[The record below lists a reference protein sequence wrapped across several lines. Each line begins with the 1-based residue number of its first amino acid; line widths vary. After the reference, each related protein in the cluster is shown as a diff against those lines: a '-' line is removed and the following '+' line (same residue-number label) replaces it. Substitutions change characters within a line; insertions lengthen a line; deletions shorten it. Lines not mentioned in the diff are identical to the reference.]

1 MMRSFIFCITPQVW
15 KLARHF
21 RRPDLLCGVFLL
33 SMSMAALQAQSAE
46 TTEAPEA
53 KRMKIT
59 QVDVDVTAETID
71 ITVKNLHRTGKM
83 TVTLGRHTPV
93 EDIDKT
99 IHDAL
104 TCRLVDAN
112 SNVTPEIQEDTDKIH
127 CDLSGSGALQLA
139 SNQLLTVLQ
148 RDRGVRQQDS
158 YDLTIGPA
166 APKSH
171 MSLPV
176 DCPNLWQKLDD
187 TGSDQFS
194 NACQAD
200 VSCPRNQ
207 KVTGGGCVCSY
218 LRKNNKGVTI
228 NDGGASIGISA
239 PGIWYKKSLTRI
251 SITTERHTGWKA
263 NDETINGWRCSCLNQ
278 RPGNYPEGN
287 WIQVQAI
294 VVCQ

>member
-33 SMSMAALQAQSAE
+33 SMSMAALQAQSAQ

-104 TCRLVDAN
+104 PCSLVDAN
-112 SNVTPEIQEDTDKIH
+112 SNKIH

-139 SNQLLTVLQ
+139 SDQLLTVLV
-148 RDRGVRQQDS
+148 RDRGIRQQDS

-166 APKSH
+166 APKSYK
-171 MSLPV
+171 SSPPRRLP
-176 DCPNLWQKLDD
+176 K
-187 TGSDQFS
+187 TG
-194 NACQAD
+194 A
-200 VSCPRNQ
+200 
-207 KVTGGGCVCSY
+207 KT
-218 LRKNNKGVTI
+218 
-228 NDGGASIGISA
+228 
-239 PGIWYKKSLTRI
+239 
-251 SITTERHTGWKA
+251 
-263 NDETINGWRCSCLNQ
+263 
-278 RPGNYPEGN
+278 
-287 WIQVQAI
+287 
-294 VVCQ
+294 

>member
-21 RRPDLLCGVFLL
+21 RKPYLLCGVFLL

-104 TCRLVDAN
+104 PCSLVDAN

-139 SNQLLTVLQ
+139 SDQLLTVLQ
-148 RDRGVRQQDS
+148 RDRGIRQQDS

-166 APKSH
+166 APKSYK
-171 MSLPV
+171 SFPPV
-176 DCPNLWQKLDD
+176 DCPNLERIPDE
-187 TGSDQFS
+187 TGRHQFR
-194 NACQAD
+194 NACQAH
-200 VSCPRNQ
+200 VKCPSNQ
-207 KVTGGGCVCSY
+207 KVTGGGCECSY
-218 LRKNNKGVTI
+218 LRKNNKGETI
-228 NDGGASIGISA
+228 NDGGASIGTSA
-239 PGIWYKKSLTRI
+239 PGIWSVDR
-251 SITTERHTGWKA
+251 GWKTLGWKE
-263 NDETINGWRCSCLNQ
+263 NGETVNGWRCSCLNQ
-278 RPGNYPEGN
+278 RPGNN

>member
-33 SMSMAALQAQSAE
+33 SMSMAALQAQSAQ

-104 TCRLVDAN
+104 PCSLVDAN
-112 SNVTPEIQEDTDKIH
+112 SNKIH

-139 SNQLLTVLQ
+139 SDQLLTVLV
-148 RDRGVRQQDS
+148 RDRGIRQQDS

-166 APKSH
+166 APKSYK
-171 MSLPV
+171 SSPPV
-176 DCPNLWQKLDD
+176 DCPRLGRKPDE
-187 TGSDQFS
+187 TGRHQFK
-194 NACQAD
+194 NACQAQ
-200 VSCPRNQ
+200 VGCPSNQ
-207 KVTGGGCVCSY
+207 KMTGGGCVCSY

-228 NDGGASIGISA
+228 NDGGASIGTSA
-239 PGIWYKKSLTRI
+239 PGIWTVDRGSMTL
-251 SITTERHTGWKA
+251 GWKDKI
-263 NDETINGWRCSCLNQ
+263 NEQTINAWRCNCLNQ
-278 RPGNYPEGN
+278 RPGSYPEVNN
-287 WIQVQAI
+287 WIQAQAI